1 MEFEKF
7 TAHINIP
14 SSKNPKDILATRV
27 NQAKSLAS
35 AMMSRGFSNNKV
47 EVGVK
52 KLRAVSCFGNEDVG
66 GNIPKCSHLMNSSTE
81 GKFFC
86 GACGCGD
93 KPGTWLLSNGEKYSK
108 LDYPKL
114 SCPLNMPGFTNYIP
128 LSVEGNVNHDP
139 RKGLIEKLTPED
151 LEKIHVSIPEIMP
164 KDQADQKS

>member
-1 MEFEKF
+1 MEYPKF
-7 TAHINIP
+7 NANVNKDPLELLKNLI
-14 SSKNPKDILATRV
+14 SSKIGQT
-27 NQAKSLAS
+27 KSFTS
-35 AMMSRGFSNNKV
+35 SMMSRGFSNNKV